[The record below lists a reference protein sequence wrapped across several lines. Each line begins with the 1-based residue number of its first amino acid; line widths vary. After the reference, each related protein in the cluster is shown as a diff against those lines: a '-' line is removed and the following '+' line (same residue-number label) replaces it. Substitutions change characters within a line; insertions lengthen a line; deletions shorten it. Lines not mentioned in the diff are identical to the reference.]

1 MRPPFHP
8 TLSLSRSF
16 LAFQSSSVYVAAI
29 ATNPDPEER
38 TMPTTDTVG
47 VNLTQMAELQ
57 RTFEQKA
64 AEVEQVIGDVS
75 RLVGSAGSPGAVH
88 WQGRLA
94 DQFRSEWD
102 GVYVKNLRQLSQA
115 LRDQSRYVDE
125 NRRRSNLVL
134 NGVDA

>member
-1 MRPPFHP
+1 M
-8 TLSLSRSF
+8 
-16 LAFQSSSVYVAAI
+16 A
-29 ATNPDPEER
+29 
-38 TMPTTDTVG
+38 TTDTVG
-47 VNLTQMAELQ
+47 VNLSQMVELQ

-64 AEVEQVIGDVS
+64 AEVDQLVADIS
-75 RLVGSAGSPGAVH
+75 RLVGTAGAPGAVH

-94 DQFRSEWD
+94 DQFRGEWD
-102 GVYVKNLRQLSQA
+102 GVYVKNLRQLTQA

>member
-1 MRPPFHP
+1 
-8 TLSLSRSF
+8 
-16 LAFQSSSVYVAAI
+16 
-29 ATNPDPEER
+29 
-38 TMPTTDTVG
+38 MPTTDTVG
-47 VNLTQMAELQ
+47 VNLGQMVELQ

-64 AEVEQVIGDVS
+64 AEVEQLIGDVS
-75 RLVGSAGSPGAVH
+75 RLVGTAGAPGAVH

-102 GVYVKNLRQLSQA
+102 GVYVKNLRQLGQA